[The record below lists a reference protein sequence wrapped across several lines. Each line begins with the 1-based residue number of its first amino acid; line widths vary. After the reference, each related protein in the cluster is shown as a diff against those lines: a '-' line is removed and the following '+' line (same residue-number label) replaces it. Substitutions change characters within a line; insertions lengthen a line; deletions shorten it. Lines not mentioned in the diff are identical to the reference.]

1 MASYAQCVEAY
12 IQYRSRVGYKILKH
26 ARAKARKI
34 PKRKSFSKRFWT
46 EKRDLEMRKLAD
58 SGMTAREIA
67 QAMGIGLNTV
77 TNHAQRAK
85 IKTGRR
91 KQV

>member
-12 IQYRSRVGYKILKH
+12 IQYRSRVGYKILKR
-26 ARAKARKI
+26 ARSRISRAKSY
-34 PKRKSFSKRFWT
+34 PKRIWT
-46 EKRDLEMRKLAD
+46 EERDAEMRTLAA
-58 SGMTAREIA
+58 SGMSAREIA
-67 QAMGIGLNTV
+67 KTMGLGLNTV

-91 KQV
+91 RSNDA